1 IFSGIARNAE
11 KKFPCR
17 RLCRETA
24 SGGSPLIAYIF
35 GNSKE
40 RGEKVPLQTALPR
53 NSQRGLPAYSIYF
66 RE

>member
-1 IFSGIARNAE
+1 M
-11 KKFPCR
+11 
-17 RLCRETA
+17 
-24 SGGSPLIAYIF
+24 LISIITYIST
-35 GNSKE
+35 NSKE